1 MLHRIIIKLCQ
12 QQDLTVM
19 GDDWAAQGVAAAPPG
34 VIPSSRLLTCDSI
47 ASIRQ
52 VSSVCRQASAAAV
65 LILLMSAGGCSAVML
80 VSQEITGN
88 ASTQRPLPSR
98 KACSRT
104 PTLAIASKI
113 AAFDPAALQPIVASD
128 RAAASLQLHMTV
140 EYAAVCLTRTDVSL
154 HLCAAVF
161 GCLGAA
167 CTARWLRLPA
177 LQVTG
182 RDMQRPLLVGAV
194 AQPAGTRPADEH
206 VGHGDDGARL
216 ADGFTHPRI
225 LLA

>member
-1 MLHRIIIKLCQ
+1 MLHRNIIKVCQ

-19 GDDWAAQGVAAAPPG
+19 GDDWAAHRVAAAPPG
-34 VIPSSRLLTCDSI
+34 VISSSRLLACNSI
-47 ASIRQ
+47 ASIGQ

-65 LILLMSAGGCSAVML
+65 LILLMSAGGCSAAML
-80 VSQEITGN
+80 VSLKTTGN

-104 PTLAIASKI
+104 PTLATASKI

-128 RAAASLQLHMTV
+128 RAAAALQLHMTF
-140 EYAAVCLTRTDVSL
+140 EYAAVYLTRTDVSL

-167 CTARWLRLPA
+167 CTVGWLRLPA
-177 LQVTG
+177 
-182 RDMQRPLLVGAV
+182 
-194 AQPAGTRPADEH
+194 
-206 VGHGDDGARL
+206 
-216 ADGFTHPRI
+216 
-225 LLA
+225 